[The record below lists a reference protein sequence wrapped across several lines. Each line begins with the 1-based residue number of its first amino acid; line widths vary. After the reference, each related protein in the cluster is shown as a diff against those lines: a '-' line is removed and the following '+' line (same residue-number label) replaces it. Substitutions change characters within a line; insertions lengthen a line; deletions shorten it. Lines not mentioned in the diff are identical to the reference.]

1 MNVLDVAS
9 PRPAVPRPETSG
21 YKVFSV
27 AAVATLTYH
36 PVVLPVP
43 MY

>member
-9 PRPAVPRPETSG
+9 PRPAVPRPTTLG
-21 YKVFSV
+21 YNVFSV
-27 AAVATLTYH
+27 ASVATLTYH

-43 MY
+43 IY